1 MKVKATVLCENSVIS
16 NIGALAEHG
25 WAVFLETDQGNLLFD
40 TGQGLAL
47 VNNARYFKKDL
58 SRIQGIVLS
67 HHHID
72 HTGGLMAALEAS
84 GPVPVY
90 AHKAIFKE
98 SYLIRGPKPK
108 YIGIPFTRTALES
121 KGAEFRFNTDFREI
135 LPDVFLTG
143 GVPRRNDFE
152 TGDAD
157 QVILKEGQFVKDPLE
172 DDQSLIIKTAKGLF
186 VILGCSHAGIINIL
200 NYAIEKTG
208 EDRIQTVIGG
218 THLGP
223 ISTEQRERSIE
234 ALQAFR
240 IERLGVSHCTGTPA
254 AIRLTQVF
262 GDRFFFCN
270 VGTVVEAE

>member
-1 MKVKATVLCENSVIS
+1 MKVKATVLCENSVFS

-58 SRIQGIVLS
+58 ASIRGILLS

-72 HTGGLMAALEAS
+72 HTGGLMAALGAS
-84 GPVPVY
+84 GPMPVY
-90 AHKAIFKE
+90 AHEALFKE

-108 YIGIPFTRTALES
+108 YIGVPFNRTALES
-121 KGAEFRFNTDFREI
+121 KGAEFHFNKGFQEI

-143 GVPRRNDFE
+143 EVPRKTDFE
-152 TGDAD
+152 TGDTD
-157 QVILKEGQFVKDPLE
+157 QVILEDGKYVQDPLE
-172 DDQSLIIKTAKGLF
+172 DDQSLIIKTSKGLF
-186 VILGCSHAGIINIL
+186 VLLGCSHAGIINIL

-208 EDRIQTVIGG
+208 EARIHTVIGG

-223 ISTEQRERSIE
+223 LSPEKREKSIE
-234 ALQAFR
+234 ALKTFQ
-240 IERLGVSHCTGTPA
+240 IERIGVSHCTGTPA
-254 AIRLTQVF
+254 ALRLSQVF
-262 GDRFFFCN
+262 GERFFFCN